1 MLWVLIFGGITLAI
15 LFFIIL
21 LSDCFS
27 DDRDEEII
35 HGGLIF
41 IAICILASLVGYGGI
56 KGIDML
62 SYTEVEQTNSF
73 ELVSLSDDSQ
83 VSVRKSGAYCYI
95 IAVET
100 KEVYSFY
107 YKVNDNGFA
116 RKTVNANDTIIYEQE
131 NGTPCVIEYT
141 TYTKNKMNGILRTI
155 LAFGYGGERQK
166 NSYEIYVPKGTIV
179 RTFELD
185 TQ

>member
-1 MLWVLIFGGITLAI
+1 MLWVLIFGGIIFAI
-15 LFFIIL
+15 WLFIAL
-21 LSDCFS
+21 LSEYFS
-27 DDRDEEII
+27 EDKDEEII
-35 HGGLIF
+35 HAGLIC

-83 VSVRKSGAYCYI
+83 VSVKRGGAYYYI

-116 RKTVNANDTIIYEQE
+116 RKTVNANGTIIYEQE
-131 NGTPCVIEYT
+131 NGAPYVIEYT
-141 TYTKNKMNGILRTI
+141 TYTKNKMNGILRAI
-155 LAFGYGGERQK
+155 LAFGYGGEWQEK
-166 NSYEIYVPKGTIV
+166 SYEIYVPKGTIV